1 MDGRVSYQVKS
12 NAYRTHGV
20 GGGKTKTGKKGSVCS
35 REAAE
40 KQLN

>member
-1 MDGRVSYQVKS
+1 MAEYHTKLK
-12 NAYRTHGV
+12 AMHTELMEF